1 MRIKV
6 TRDSVIDKLHPSEKS
21 PKHKK
26 IPAALRSK
34 TPEKS
39 RKAHGVSPR
48 QRKNSLKAPSPSTS
62 GGRKSRA
69 RAVNLIKLFDA
80 ENKSKESTAVTKE
93 QKEQKKVNRKQ
104 KTLDQCVIEQDK
116 ITLPPPEECPIL
128 PDRPEHSV
136 SLVSMKVDTTLSADT
151 PPPVKIRRG
160 WKKHI
165 PKGLG
170 YKLFGPDSP
179 AKPPPSPAN
188 LAVRL
193 CFLGKIDDAS
203 IRCFNPIP
211 DLLPIKTSL
220 PRKLGQRGGPLLH
233 THRQDFTQKTHKNG
247 GLFGN
252 CHLCLQLSRR
262 SDYLSLSLL
271 SLSLYLSISFSLF
284 IGILH
289 ISLSLSI
296 SLSPSC
302 NTWRGKNVQK

>member
-62 GGRKSRA
+62 GSRKSRA

-80 ENKSKESTAVTKE
+80 ENKSTNKE
-93 QKEQKKVNRKQ
+93 QKEQKKVTRKQ
-104 KTLDQCVIEQDK
+104 KTLDQCVEQDK
-116 ITLPPPEECPIL
+116 IILPTSEECPIL

-136 SLVSMKVDTTLSADT
+136 SLVSMKVDTTLSADA

-203 IRCFNPIP
+203 IR
-211 DLLPIKTSL
+211 
-220 PRKLGQRGGPLLH
+220 
-233 THRQDFTQKTHKNG
+233 
-247 GLFGN
+247 
-252 CHLCLQLSRR
+252 
-262 SDYLSLSLL
+262 
-271 SLSLYLSISFSLF
+271 
-284 IGILH
+284 
-289 ISLSLSI
+289 
-296 SLSPSC
+296 
-302 NTWRGKNVQK
+302 

>member
-1 MRIKV
+1 M

-80 ENKSKESTAVTKE
+80 ENKSTTKE
-93 QKEQKKVNRKQ
+93 QKELVESLSKKEQKKVNRKQ
-104 KTLDQCVIEQDK
+104 KTLEQCVTDQDK
-116 ITLPPPEECPIL
+116 ISLPAPEECPIL

-193 CFLGKIDDAS
+193 CFLGKIDDTS
-203 IRCFNPIP
+203 IR
-211 DLLPIKTSL
+211 
-220 PRKLGQRGGPLLH
+220 
-233 THRQDFTQKTHKNG
+233 
-247 GLFGN
+247 
-252 CHLCLQLSRR
+252 
-262 SDYLSLSLL
+262 
-271 SLSLYLSISFSLF
+271 
-284 IGILH
+284 
-289 ISLSLSI
+289 
-296 SLSPSC
+296 
-302 NTWRGKNVQK
+302 